1 MIQIFFKEDFNYQKN
16 SIIIFYLKI
25 LFFLLIQFLNKNFI
39 LIILL
44 LHSFIINYN
53 YLFLSDYIG
62 LNKFTF
68 LRIILY

>member
-1 MIQIFFKEDFNYQKN
+1 MIQIFFKGDFNYQKN

>member
-1 MIQIFFKEDFNYQKN
+1 MIQIFFKEDFNYQN
-16 SIIIFYLKI
+16 NFIIIFYLKI
-25 LFFLLIQFLNKNFI
+25 LFFLLLQFLDKNFI

-68 LRIILY
+68 LSIILY